1 MALITHVPYGI
12 ASGAS
17 LSARE
22 LIRFIR
28 INVSLCGGISK
39 FLFLQAIRN
48 DMNACS
54 MYRKAQKRVFI
65 NNQPQ
70 ERTSMTR
77 ERLAACLSRQ
87 YARRHANA
95 ASDHVNRVILPLEY
109 ERVVLSDNSQ
119 A

>member
-70 ERTSMTR
+70 EQTGMT
-77 ERLAACLSRQ
+77 CLSRQ